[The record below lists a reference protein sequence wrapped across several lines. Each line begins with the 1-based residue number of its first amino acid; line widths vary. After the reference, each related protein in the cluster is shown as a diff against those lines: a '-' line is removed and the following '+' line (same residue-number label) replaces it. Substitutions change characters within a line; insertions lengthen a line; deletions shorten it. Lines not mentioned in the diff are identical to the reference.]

1 MMSTLNKEEERNKI
15 IRGLEL
21 TYQKLLAFKK
31 RMGSSL
37 VISKNG
43 EILKI
48 SVEEYM
54 SHYANDINSK
64 SQNESSK
71 NK

>member
-54 SHYANDINSK
+54 SHYANDINSE

-71 NK
+71 IK

>member
-1 MMSTLNKEEERNKI
+1 MMSTLNKVEERNKI

-54 SHYANDINSK
+54 SQYANDIDSK
-64 SQNESSK
+64 SQNESSRIK
-71 NK
+71 

>member
-54 SHYANDINSK
+54 SQYANDIDSK
-64 SQNESSK
+64 SQNESSRIK
-71 NK
+71 

>member
-1 MMSTLNKEEERNKI
+1 MSTLNKEEERNKI

-43 EILKI
+43 EILKM

-54 SHYANDINSK
+54 SHYANDINSE

-71 NK
+71 IK

>member
-1 MMSTLNKEEERNKI
+1 MSTLNKEEERNKI

-43 EILKI
+43 EILKM

-71 NK
+71 IK

>member
-1 MMSTLNKEEERNKI
+1 MSTLNKEEERNKI

>member
-1 MMSTLNKEEERNKI
+1 MTSTLNKEEERNKI

-54 SHYANDINSK
+54 AHYANDINSN
-64 SQNESSK
+64 SQNEFSK
-71 NK
+71 IK

>member
-1 MMSTLNKEEERNKI
+1 MSTLNKVEERNKI

-54 SHYANDINSK
+54 SQYANDIDSK
-64 SQNESSK
+64 SQNESSRIK
-71 NK
+71 